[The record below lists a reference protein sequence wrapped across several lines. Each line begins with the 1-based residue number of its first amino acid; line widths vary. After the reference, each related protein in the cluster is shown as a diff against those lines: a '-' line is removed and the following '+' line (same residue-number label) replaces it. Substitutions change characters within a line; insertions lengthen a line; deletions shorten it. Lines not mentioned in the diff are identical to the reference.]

1 MADVL
6 NKVYGLVPCHL
17 DDVMLKSMKTRR
29 RLIVFVN
36 SLFLDMPDAPSICD
50 MFSWNIMTPYYSED
64 VAYTKVD
71 IEQRTD
77 ALGVSMLFYLQTLFQ
92 TD

>member
-6 NKVYGLVPCHL
+6 TKVYSLVACHP
-17 DDVMLKSMKTRR
+17 DDVMLKSIKTRR
-29 RLIVFVN
+29 RLTVFDN

-71 IEQRTD
+71 LEQRTD
-77 ALGVSMLFYLQTLFQ
+77 ALGVSILLYLQTLFQ